1 MSESLNNNEFDK
13 VFSPKEVAVLF
24 ERAKEAEL
32 DEEGCILDSDLDR
45 DLSLAIIDTGKQKY
59 YQFEKEV
66 WPYLKSRDEGLM
78 AEAILTLG
86 FRSRLHVPEFRDV
99 AYDIWNNYEEQSEC
113 SDIRRSALSAWCT
126 YYELSNDKEALAIL
140 YKALTKHLV
149 VDMRSQAYRGILTT
163 CDAFEKPGEFREIS
177 EMAHKRSHDYLN
189 QNIDWERVHKL
200 MKQYAPEV
208 ELVDMDQ
215 LPEDG

>member
-13 VFSPKEVAVLF
+13 IFSPEEVAAIF
-24 ERAKEAEL
+24 EEAKEAAL

-66 WPYLKSRDEGLM
+66 WPYLKYRDEYVM
-78 AEAILTLG
+78 VEAILTLG
-86 FRSRLHVPEFRDV
+86 FKSRLHVPEFRDV

-140 YKALTKHLV
+140 YKVLTKHLV
-149 VDMRSQAYRGILTT
+149 VDIRGEAYMGIFTT
-163 CDAFEKPGEFREIS
+163 CNAFNGPGEFGEI
-177 EMAHKRSHDYLN
+177 ADLADKRSHDYLN
-189 QNIDWERVHKL
+189 QKIDWERVHKL

-215 LPEDG
+215 LPKDE